1 MNGLERSSSDALN
14 DFQLAQEKLIHI
26 TKAARSATAANI
38 LAPLLC
44 IPMFSDEVS
53 ALHFGIWLS
62 YMLISVF
69 ARTLIVFSLPLN
81 REQMSAPHNGLM
93 KITFAVG
100 LVGFGWGLGWP
111 LMTPELTMVNRMIY
125 VYMTTAAMIS
135 SMFAYSVHRYTFY
148 AFTLPI
154 MIPAISTILWPNH
167 IFPWPFLVGMAALYS
182 VVLSIARNFSQ
193 VFTESV
199 GLRFKNTQ
207 LYQELAN
214 ERDQSIAANVA
225 KSKFIAAAS
234 HDLRQPL
241 HAVNI
246 NLDLFKLSELKE
258 KDASIVQKI
267 KGSIVALNHMFESL
281 LDMSKLD
288 ANNTRISNASFK
300 LNDLTDSI
308 RDIVEPGAINK
319 GLAFTMDRP
328 DCMVYGDR
336 AALQQLISNLAMNAV
351 QYTPSGGIQIR
362 FMDEEGHLTIK
373 VTDSGCGISAADQKN
388 IFKEFYRA
396 EHTRGVHEGLGLGL
410 SIVKRLSR
418 MIGATIDVA
427 SEVGHGST
435 FTLKTRYPIAYGL
448 EDAEG
453 QPTPRIES
461 FGNDSRNLEGLSI
474 AFIEDDS
481 TIADAYMETLLH
493 RGAQIIRISENESD
507 LNLQLENIDR
517 IDCILSDH
525 QLKASTSESLIG
537 QIREN
542 FNSDI
547 PVIIVSG
554 NVYLSVNDISIQTNL
569 MILHKPLSLHRIIEA
584 ITQITSHFK
593 AGR

>member
-1 MNGLERSSSDALN
+1 MNGNARSSSDALN
-14 DFQLAQEKLIHI
+14 DFQLAQEKLVHI

-53 ALHFGIWLS
+53 VLHFGIWLS

-81 REQMSAPHNGLM
+81 RDQINDPHQGLM

-111 LMTPELTMVNRMIY
+111 LMTPELTLVNRMIY

-154 MIPAISTILWPNH
+154 MVPAISTILWPNH
-167 IFPWPFLVGMAALYS
+167 IFPWPFLVGMAALYI

-246 NLDLFKLSELKE
+246 NLELFKISELKE

-267 KGSIVALNHMFESL
+267 KGSIFALNHMFESL

-300 LNDLTDSI
+300 LQDLADSI
-308 RDIVEPGAINK
+308 KDIVEPGAINK
-319 GLAFTMDRP
+319 GLDFAIDCP
-328 DCMVYGDR
+328 DSRVYGDR
-336 AALQQLISNLAMNAV
+336 AVLQQLISNLAMNSV
-351 QYTPSGGIQIR
+351 QYTPSGVIQIR
-362 FMDEEGHLTIK
+362 FIDEAGHLT
-373 VTDSGCGISAADQKN
+373 VTVRDSGCGISPADQRN

-410 SIVKRLSR
+410 SIVKRLSN
-418 MIGATIDVA
+418 MIGASIEVA
-427 SEVGHGST
+427 SALGQGST
-435 FTLKTRYPIAYGL
+435 FTLKTRYPMADGP
-448 EDAEG
+448 EDTHE
-453 QPTPRIES
+453 QTVHRIEGS
-461 FGNDSRNLEGLSI
+461 GNDSRSLEGLSI
-474 AFIEDDS
+474 AIIEDDS

-507 LNLQLENIDR
+507 LNAQLENVDR

-525 QLKASTSESLIG
+525 QLKTSTCESLIS

-542 FNSDI
+542 FNIDI

-554 NVYLSVNDISIQTNL
+554 NVYLSVNDIAIQTHL
-569 MILHKPLSLHRIIEA
+569 TILHKPLSLHRIIEA
-584 ITQITSHFK
+584 ITRITNDFNTE
-593 AGR
+593 R